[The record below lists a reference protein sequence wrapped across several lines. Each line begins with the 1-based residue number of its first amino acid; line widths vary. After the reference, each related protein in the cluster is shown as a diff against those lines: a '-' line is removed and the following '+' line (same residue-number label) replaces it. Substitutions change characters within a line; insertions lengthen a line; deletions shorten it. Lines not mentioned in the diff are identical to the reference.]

1 MIILWSTMWSCCMFG
16 LLKLFGKLR
25 VTEEQELKGETFRL
39 DENQTL
45 KYDLQT
51 AALFVKLVLS
61 TQSTKSHT
69 YWTFSTISLQ

>member
-1 MIILWSTMWSCCMFG
+1 MFG
-16 LLKLFGKLR
+16 ALKLCGKLR

-51 AALFVKLVLS
+51 AALFVMLVLS
-61 TQSTKSHT
+61 TYSNNLIH
-69 YWTFSTISLQ
+69 